1 MNNIHPDPDRRFD
14 VLKSMKEFNRFL
26 FSKNVN
32 KTEIF
37 QGIISNIEKN
47 RVMINKA
54 LLNNS
59 KNLKMI
65 TQKIEKN

>member
-1 MNNIHPDPDRRFD
+1 RRFD